1 MINLIPGD
9 PFAYRGTHRKPT
21 TTARTIAKVT
31 ALAVPLTLAGLVLVG
46 ATPLAAHAAESAAPV
61 NWTHRTCA
69 AFTAYEHH
77 PSAANLDRLVVDSLH
92 LRRSYLAADVAQLL
106 ADTVTPK
113 SKAQYVATDAQY
125 VFEDCHNGYG
135 S

>member
-9 PFAYRGTHRKPT
+9 PFKAPGKHRKPT
-21 TTARTIAKVT
+21 AAARTAAKV
-31 ALAVPLTLAGLVLVG
+31 AGLAVPMTVIGLVLVG

-77 PSAANLDRLVVDSLH
+77 PSMARLDTLVTDSLH
-92 LRRSYLAADVAQLL
+92 LHRSYLAADVGQLL